1 MYTLLLLPAKYVPY
15 LQLLLESSHSRYY
28 RSVPVNR
35 DNAPEHRLLTHGNNI
50 WSPKLYEHLANL
62 LYDSSFENLPYHK
75 FRTFIE
81 TKVAA
86 IKLRG
91 FNPLLK
97 H

>member
-1 MYTLLLLPAKYVPY
+1 MMADIRYACAHGPY

-35 DNAPEHRLLTHGNNI
+35 DNEPEHRLLTHGNDI
-50 WSPKLYEHLANL
+50 WSPKLCEHLANL
-62 LYDSSFENLPYHK
+62 QYESSFGNLPYRK

-86 IKLRG
+86 INCGDLT
-91 FNPLLK
+91 
-97 H
+97 HY